1 MREREIIIRLLREWQ
16 RKSRST
22 WESLFGAR
30 SILSE
35 SLGRFKS
42 LGVRIK
48 EEGLRAKLSEGFGR
62 LECRDLG
69 EKGILFRMEV

>member
-1 MREREIIIRLLREWQ
+1 MREREISIKLSREWQ

-35 SLGRFKS
+35 SPGRFKS

-48 EEGLRAKLSEGFGR
+48 QKKLRA
-62 LECRDLG
+62 
-69 EKGILFRMEV
+69 